1 MAYFFKSVKMNKSW
15 LLAILLGVILCSGC
29 ASVKTGKSH
38 TKDISPLSYGLSQV
52 KNGEERFRVL
62 YNTHRA
68 AVAAG
73 VNVDYSGIKR
83 IDLEIPQDAKSIPL
97 TSVNDFAGVEFN
109 VKNTQ
114 KDFYLFSYAA
124 KAAPVTVS
132 KQDID
137 RGNFRRYPQLKKGR
151 MLLVISDDNPWVLN
165 REGYKYGHVRKDIL
179 LLKNGKAQN
188 KTVMPYNNAGS
199 SPSCTFYALTEEGMT
214 VGNITLNR
222 SKDSS
227 KKTYLMSVMGVDG
240 LTLDNVTIH
249 TPGNQGESDVAIMI
263 KECTNVTFK
272 DVTIDGTYSRSDH
285 SGYGVSLNN
294 IWNFKVRNMYGH
306 GNWGVFGT
314 NNVNVASFEDSDIN
328 RFDIHC
334 YGRDIT
340 FKNVTFRDKYNQF
353 ASVFG
358 TIRFDGCNFIHFC
371 PVLNGQS
378 YNAYVGYDVV
388 MNDCVFDICRGK
400 NILIDQ
406 GRIDGVVNVRPELS
420 ERCIPNVR
428 INNLTVRVPNDVSN
442 VYLFYIRGEGSEER
456 ELGYLDNVTLTG
468 IKFEYTEDNR
478 TPANFH
484 LLNLSLPIT
493 RAVKTTLEDIDIIGN
508 STVLKRGNGRFVKNL
523 KPVSTRSITRESNI
537 KAQTVE

>member
-1 MAYFFKSVKMNKSW
+1 MNNSW
-15 LLAILLGVILCSGC
+15 LLAILFGVILCSGC
-29 ASVKTGKSH
+29 ASVKTGRSH
-38 TKDISPLSYGLSQV
+38 TKDISPLSYGLSQA

-97 TSVNDFAGVEFN
+97 TVTNDFAGVEFN
-109 VKNTQ
+109 VKNAQ
-114 KDFYLFSYAA
+114 KDFYLFSYAS
-124 KAAPVTVS
+124 KAAPVMVS

-137 RGNFRRYPQLKKGR
+137 RGNFKRYPQLKKGR
-151 MLLVISDDNPWVLN
+151 RLLVVSDDNPWVLN

-188 KTVMPYNNAGS
+188 KTVMPYNNEES
-199 SPSCTFYALTEEGMT
+199 SPSCKFYTLTEAGMT

-227 KKTYLMSVMGVDG
+227 KKTYLMSMMGVDN
-240 LTLDNVTIH
+240 LTLDGITIH
-249 TPGNQGESDVAIMI
+249 TPENQDENDVAISI

-294 IWNFKVRNMYGH
+294 IWNFKVSNMVGH

-314 NNVNVASFEDSDIN
+314 NNVNVASFEDCDIN
-328 RFDIHC
+328 LFDIHC
-334 YGRDIT
+334 YGRDIS
-340 FKNVTFRDKYNQF
+340 FKNTTFRDKYNQF

-358 TIRFDGCNFIHFC
+358 TIRFDNCNFIHFC

-378 YNAYVGYDVV
+378 YNSYVGYDIVINNCTF
-388 MNDCVFDICRGK
+388 MASKGK
-400 NILIDQ
+400 TIIVDE
-406 GRIDGVVNVRPELS
+406 GRLDHMVNTRRELS
-420 ERCIPNVR
+420 ERCLPNIS
-428 INNLTVRVPNDVSN
+428 INNLTIYIEDDVPKIYLLFFRQKQGEIFTRPLGHITDLNVSGVKFVYQKDRIPVNFYVSN
-442 VYLFYIRGEGSEER
+442 VNLAIDR
-456 ELGYLDNVTLTG
+456 
-468 IKFEYTEDNR
+468 
-478 TPANFH
+478 PANM
-484 LLNLSLPIT
+484 
-493 RAVKTTLEDIDIIGN
+493 TLEDIDLIGN
-508 STVLKRGNGRFVKNL
+508 SKGQKRSYGSVIDKL
-523 KPVSTRSITRESNI
+523 ELRSPASNKRAI
-537 KAQTVE
+537 NIRAISVE